1 MTIAEV
7 SKKYEL
13 SADTLR
19 YYERIGLVPPVPRNK
34 SGIRD
39 YDTESCQWV
48 ELMKCMRSAGVQI
61 EALIEYVA
69 LFQQGDETIGA
80 RKALLIEQ
88 RDQLVERMAEMQRSL
103 DRLNDKIE
111 RYDQGL
117 MTKEHLLRHLQPQP
131 SRPD

>member
-88 RDQLVERMAEMQRSL
+88 RDQLVERMAEMQRYL

-117 MTKEHLLRHLQPQP
+117 MTKEHLLRHLQSQQ